1 MKKSVQLVLE
11 GKISFVH
18 NVKVL
23 VIGKTLLCNLN
34 IY

>member
-1 MKKSVQLVLE
+1 MKKSFQLVLE
-11 GKISFVH
+11 GKIKIVH

-23 VIGKTLLCNLN
+23 VMGKTLPCNLN

>member
-11 GKISFVH
+11 DKITFVH

-23 VIGKTLLCNLN
+23 VMGKTLLCNLN